1 MIRIDAVWLAVEPL
15 DMRAGTETALARVV
29 RVFGE
34 ARAHHA
40 YLFVNRR
47 SNRIKV
53 LARRHRDLALRASV
67 APGTVHLGE
76 CRIGYEGRDQP
87 RAAAGAVDRLAL
99 VAHGSTSDDS
109 RRLKRLY

>member
-1 MIRIDAVWLAVEPL
+1 MIRIEAAWLAVEPM

-47 SNRIKV
+47 SNRIKILIHDGIGV
-53 LARRHRDLALRASV
+53 WLCARRLHQGRFIWASAASGTQVAISHEQLQALLIGVAWWRMGAEASIRV
-67 APGTVHLGE
+67 A
-76 CRIGYEGRDQP
+76 
-87 RAAAGAVDRLAL
+87 
-99 VAHGSTSDDS
+99 
-109 RRLKRLY
+109 